1 MTQTKFEQKNFFT
14 PQAEGKPYDPYT
26 IPIHHITDALRR
38 NKEEE
43 WGNYANDKA
52 QGLENMRIEHE
63 AAVAMTKH
71 NNSVAKINAETKM
84 EQFTNFSQGAFQ
96 LASIGLQAQAE
107 QQKKD
112 AYKDWS
118 LFKIGNPDE
127 AEEIMQR
134 FGDLVDQNGRI
145 INQNAATA
153 YLKRYEEDSV
163 PFKFVEKLLNASGR
177 TRQVWMKATLGDK
190 VANIPK
196 WRTLLAETF
205 KLSEDGPTLN
215 ELIAE
220 PNKYGTEK
228 ERDELYAALSSGI
241 DTEIL
246 DTHFTGLYDPKVIS
260 AKVDPA
266 FAALQKQSN
275 ISWADGIKFWFDK
288 EYIENKRKELKSDFD
303 GSLGQK
309 ANYTAL
315 ESVKNVRDLA
325 SKVEGTGTDSEKMST
340 AWENQYLGVLE
351 LVYGNHI
358 SVTQA
363 WQWAKA
369 EFEVKG
375 QGTTSI
381 SKWRKAEADKVGFF
395 QKLEDIIF
403 KDIGESE
410 RNAENWMKVGV
421 DAVQEH
427 NVTLGPVSTEA
438 FELLVGKIVS
448 KTGKRESDVRK
459 ELREAGDTEGGLN
472 VSEGI
477 SQLEEDSLM
486 GKKKLDP
493 ADYLHLPWA
502 ARKKGWEKG
511 YFHEP
516 KNVVP
521 ATRQTQYKK
530 DFINVGKEK
539 LGQTEW
545 KVDSL
550 EAIRLRDNAYD
561 KFEELLATEL
571 DINPN
576 RDAPVIHKAAHEATL
591 KYIETNFK
599 SLSRPKEKDQQLIER
614 RQILNADID
623 RYGSESYK
631 SKLQVY
637 EHRIKEVIPI
647 VQAARQRGD
656 KRPLSQII
664 PRMYTDEDGERELFF
679 DPLWREGYRKSKSD
693 RHTFL
698 ESQLLANGYNDQT
711 GEYKPSKGELNLLE
725 NNPNGS
731 QINDGYHQNDKDIK
745 IEPSK
750 ESDAYLGTPFSQLM
764 STDTTSWLG
773 FQINK
778 NIMKRVGLRP
788 NDVLDEDNRH
798 QLIHHW
804 TVINDPNFKGWI
816 MLPGIMKSLQLG
828 I

>member
-1 MTQTKFEQKNFFT
+1 MTQNRFKYDSRSAGDTLFK
-14 PQAEGKPYDPYT
+14 PQAESKKFDPYR
-26 IPIHHITDALRR
+26 IPIENITNQLEK
-38 NKEEE
+38 NKATEYN
-43 WGNYANDKA
+43 NYYTDKA

-71 NNSVAKINAETKM
+71 NNQVAKINAETKM
-84 EQFTNFSQGAFQ
+84 EQFANFSQGAFT

-112 AYKDWS
+112 AYKEWAV
-118 LFKIGNPDE
+118 FKIGNPDE
-127 AEEIMQR
+127 AKDIMQK

-153 YLKRYEEDSV
+153 YLQRYKEDSV

-190 VANIPK
+190 IANVPK
-196 WRTLLAETF
+196 WRTLLAETT

-220 PNKYGTEK
+220 PNKYGTAD
-228 ERDELYAALSSGI
+228 ERDELYSALSLAI

-260 AKVDPA
+260 DKVEPA
-266 FAALQKQSN
+266 FAALQKEAN

-288 EYIENKRKELKSDFD
+288 EYIENKQLELKAAFK
-303 GSLGQK
+303 GSKGQK

-315 ESVKNVRDLA
+315 ESVKNVRDLS
-325 SKVEGTGTDSEKMST
+325 SKVEGSNSE
-340 AWENQYLGVLE
+340 AWKNEAIGVLE
-351 LVYGNHI
+351 LVYADSI

-369 EFEVKG
+369 EFELKG
-375 QGTTSI
+375 QGKTSI
-381 SKWRKAEADKVGFF
+381 DKWRKAELDEVGFF

-403 KDIGESE
+403 NDIGESE

-427 NVTLGPVSTEA
+427 NVMHGPMTEGP
-438 FELLVGKIVS
+438 LNDLVGKLVS

-459 ELREAGDTEGGLN
+459 ELLEAGDTEGGLN
-472 VSEGI
+472 VSKGI
-477 SQLEEDSLM
+477 SQLEEDSWM

-502 ARKKGWEKG
+502 ARKKGFEKG
-511 YFHEP
+511 YFHDP

-521 ATRQTQYKK
+521 PTKQTLYKK
-530 DFINVGKEK
+530 DFLNVGKEK
-539 LGQTEW
+539 LGQKEW

-561 KFEELLATEL
+561 RFEEELAAL
-571 DINPN
+571 IDIDDS
-576 RDAPVIHKAAHEATL
+576 RDASALHRDAHENTL
-591 KYIETNFK
+591 KYIETNFE

-614 RQILNADID
+614 RQSLNADIEQF
-623 RYGSESYK
+623 GSESYK
-631 SKLQVY
+631 SKLQVF

-647 VQAARQRGD
+647 VQKARQRGD
-656 KRPLSQII
+656 NRPLSQII
-664 PRMYTDEDGERELFF
+664 PRKFTDEDGERELFF
-679 DPLWREGYRKSKSD
+679 DPLWRQGYRKAKSD
-693 RHTFL
+693 RHIFL

-711 GEYKPSKGELNLLE
+711 GEYKPSKGESNLYE
-725 NNPNGS
+725 NNPEHGS
-731 QINDGYHQNDKDIK
+731 KIVDGYHQSDKDIEIK
-745 IEPSK
+745 PSK
-750 ESDAYLGTPFSQLM
+750 ESDAYLGSPLSQLM
-764 STDTTSWLG
+764 SSDTTPWLG
-773 FQINK
+773 FPITKDN
-778 NIMKRVGLRP
+778 MKRVGLRP
-788 NDVLDEDNRH
+788 YDIFDEDNRH

-804 TVINDPNFKGWI
+804 TVINDPNFRGWPL
-816 MLPGIMKSLQLG
+816 LPGLG
-828 I
+828 GV

>member
-1 MTQTKFEQKNFFT
+1 MTQTKFEQKDFFT

-52 QGLENMRIEHE
+52 QGLENMRLEHE

-71 NNSVAKINAETKM
+71 NNSVAKLNAETKI
-84 EQFTNFSQGAFQ
+84 EQFANFSNGALQ
-96 LASIGLQAQAE
+96 LASIGIQAVAE

-112 AYKDWS
+112 AYKEWAV
-118 LFKIGNPDE
+118 FKIGHQEE
-127 AEEIMQR
+127 AAEIMQR

-177 TRQVWMKATLGDK
+177 TRQVWLKATLGDK

-220 PNKYGTEK
+220 PNKYGTAD
-228 ERDELYAALSSGI
+228 ERDKLYAALSSGI

-246 DTHFTGLYDPKVIS
+246 DTHFTGLYDPKVVS
-260 AKVDPA
+260 TKVEPA
-266 FAALQKQSN
+266 FAALQKQAN
-275 ISWADGIKFWFDK
+275 ISWADGIKLNFDK
-288 EYIENKRKELKSDFD
+288 QYIENKQLELKAAFN
-303 GSLGQK
+303 GSKGQK
-309 ANYTAL
+309 ANYTSL
-315 ESVKNVRDLA
+315 ESVKNVRDLS
-325 SKVEGTGTDSEKMST
+325 SKVEGGNSE
-340 AWENQYLGVLE
+340 AWKNEAIGVLE
-351 LVYGNHI
+351 LVNSDSI

-369 EFEVKG
+369 EFELKG
-375 QGTTSI
+375 QGRTSI
-381 SKWRKAEADKVGFF
+381 DKWRKAELDEIGFF

-403 KDIGESE
+403 NDIGESE

-427 NVTLGPVSTEA
+427 SVMHGPMGTEA
-438 FELLVGKIVS
+438 FENLVGKLVS

-459 ELREAGDTEGGLN
+459 ELLEAGDTEQGLN
-472 VSEGI
+472 VSQGI
-477 SQLEEDSLM
+477 AQLEEDSSM
-486 GKKKLDP
+486 GRKKVDP
-493 ADYLHLPWA
+493 GDYLHLPWA
-502 ARKKGWEKG
+502 ARKKGFEKG
-511 YFHEP
+511 YFHDP

-521 ATRQTQYKK
+521 SARVKQYKT
-530 DFINVGKEK
+530 DFINVGKANLE
-539 LGQTEW
+539 QTDW

-550 EAIRLRDNAYD
+550 EAIRIRDNAYD

-576 RDAPVIHKAAHEATL
+576 RDASAIHSAAHKETL
-591 KYIETNFK
+591 KYIETNFD
-599 SLSRPKEKDQQLIER
+599 SLSKEKGKDQQLIER
-614 RQILNADID
+614 RQSLNADID
-623 RYGSESYK
+623 QYGSESYK

-698 ESQLLANGYNDQT
+698 ESQLLVNGYNDQT

-750 ESDAYLGTPFSQLM
+750 ESDDYLGSPLSQLM
-764 STDTTSWLG
+764 SSDTTPWLG
-773 FQINK
+773 FPITKDN
-778 NIMKRVGLRP
+778 MKRVGLRP
-788 NDVLDEDNRH
+788 YDIFDEDNRQH
-798 QLIHHW
+798 LMHHW
-804 TVINDPNFKGWI
+804 AVINDPNFRGWTL
-816 MLPGIMKSLQLG
+816 LPGLG
-828 I
+828 GV